1 MASLETPPHPT
12 LQDWKLLSEV
22 SQLLTSLDLEM
33 VMREVM
39 RLMSQ
44 AVGATKASLF
54 LHDDGQIDW
63 NHIFLMRE
71 LNRDESVVALRKVMD
86 EGLAGWVVRNHMAA
100 LVEDTTT
107 DPRWHVFPD
116 DTVQQRSVLCVPLI
130 QNERVLAVL
139 T

>member
-1 MASLETPPHPT
+1 MASLNTPPQPT
-12 LQDWKLLSEV
+12 LQDWKLLTEV

-63 NHIFLMRE
+63 NHIFLMRS
-71 LNRDESVVALRKVMD
+71 LNRDESIRVLNIVLQ
-86 EGLAGWVVRNHMAA
+86 EGLAGWVIRNRSAA
-100 LVEDTTT
+100 
-107 DPRWHVFPD
+107 
-116 DTVQQRSVLCVPLI
+116 
-130 QNERVLAVL
+130 
-139 T
+139 